1 MIEQLQLLCMLTWDG
16 NLISKAYRDELVKA
30 GLARRFEGGFNLITA
45 KGVQY
50 LYDLRLLPNKLSG
63 SVRP

>member
-16 NLISKAYRDELVKA
+16 NLISKGYRDDLVKA
-30 GLARRFEGGFNLITA
+30 GLAQRFDGGFNLVTA

-50 LYDLRLLPNKLSG
+50 LYDLNLLPKRLNGAVK
-63 SVRP
+63 P

>member
-16 NLISKAYRDELVKA
+16 NLISKSYRDDLVKA
-30 GLARRFEGGFNLITA
+30 GLAQRFEGGFNLITA

-50 LYDLRLLPNKLSG
+50 LFDLGLLPKKLAG

>member
-16 NLISKAYRDELVKA
+16 NLISKSDRDKLVNA
-30 GLARRFEGGFNLITA
+30 GLAQRFDGGFNLITA

-50 LYDLRLLPNKLSG
+50 LYDLGLLPKKLSG
-63 SVRP
+63 SVRR

>member
-16 NLISKAYRDELVKA
+16 NLISKGFRDDLVKA
-30 GLARRFEGGFNLITA
+30 GLVQRFDGGFNLITA

-50 LYDLRLLPNKLSG
+50 LYDLSLLPKKLSG

>member
-16 NLISKAYRDELVKA
+16 NLIAKGYRDDLVKA
-30 GLARRFEGGFNLITA
+30 GLAQKFEGGFNLITP

-50 LYDLRLLPNKLSG
+50 LCDLRLLPKKLSG
-63 SVRP
+63 TVQP

>member
-1 MIEQLQLLCMLTWDG
+1 MIEQLQLLCLLTWDG
-16 NLISKAYRDELVKA
+16 NLISKQSRDELVKA
-30 GLARRFEGGFNLITA
+30 GLAQRFEGGFNLITP

-50 LYDLRLLPNKLSG
+50 LCDLRLLPKKLTG

>member
-16 NLISKAYRDELVKA
+16 NLISKQHRDELVRA
-30 GLARRFEGGFNLITA
+30 GLAQRFEGGYNLITA

-50 LYDLRLLPNKLSG
+50 LYDLSLLPKKLAG
-63 SVRP
+63 SVKP

>member
-1 MIEQLQLLCMLTWDG
+1 MIEQLQCLCMLTWDG
-16 NLISKAYRDELVKA
+16 NLISKGSRDDLVKA
-30 GLARRFEGGFNLITA
+30 GLAQRFEGGFNLITA

-50 LYDLRLLPNKLSG
+50 LYDLGLLPKKLSG

>member
-16 NLISKAYRDELVKA
+16 NLISKIDRDRLVQS
-30 GLARRFEGGFNLITA
+30 GLVQRFEGGLNLITA

-50 LYDLRLLPNKLSG
+50 LYDLGLLPKRLNGAVK
-63 SVRP
+63 P